1 MILRWGEA
9 EILGNPEERTRDVR
23 TGEEREEERR
33 QLATISWTYVDMGRM
48 ESFSDLDTSISL
60 GTGFYRRRRNRLQH

>member
-33 QLATISWTYVDMGRM
+33 QLATISW
-48 ESFSDLDTSISL
+48 
-60 GTGFYRRRRNRLQH
+60 RRIGLTLIWGELNLSVT